1 MLSRREA
8 PRHQDYLV
16 VVFMVLF
23 AMNNHHSKQHSVL
36 QLSMREYLFVQ
47 QDKYHHF
54 LDVAE

>member
-23 AMNNHHSKQHSVL
+23 AMNNHHSKSTFCFTTLHE
-36 QLSMREYLFVQ
+36 RIFIR
-47 QDKYHHF
+47 
-54 LDVAE
+54 AAR